1 MSAESEWRGSA
12 RSVWQQLVQAGY
24 LEWLLPIIPPWARL
38 SPGSRLTAGK
48 MPGLRMADGTYV
60 GFKNWQKTS
69 TVAGDV
75 ALYSSWPDAPGIGLR
90 LGAVISYD
98 MDLADEQHQR
108 SRSLSSTVQNL
119 IKQWM
124 GALSLRTRADSCRW
138 AALFAADGD
147 ARTVSKQVY
156 HFKEATTGQV
166 LGKLELLANGQQ
178 VVVAGVHPD
187 GALWQWPI
195 TQYSALPKINRTQIT
210 MLAEALVPTLALMG
224 ITVAPGKSSGVYAVE
239 STTPIGDKSLMSSSP
254 DLLWSALSC
263 IDNSKIEGYDEWFD
277 LLRAIKAACGG
288 NDSFFE
294 QIVLPWCLA
303 YTRNTPDYVRAKW
316 DSITDSHLGAGFVER
331 EARKWGY
338 AGPPITGDFVPLDDE
353 VDEGV
358 VKPVADPDD
367 WIAAPASPMPVVPP
381 GDSGP
386 WPLPDAVDDAF
397 LVSDF
402 KRQMGCGTHHIFV
415 PEIDDWYAYEQT
427 QGVWTY
433 DRRGRRAQSRALDY
447 LKDVGISKL
456 VTVHRARE
464 VIQSLSGSHRLSIR
478 EFDTDPWVINTP
490 TGVVDL
496 RPGGSMRPHHPGER
510 FRFQAGIAPMAGE
523 PSFFLRCVLEWADDD
538 ADLAESY
545 ISLGASLLLG
555 EPPSG
560 WLANLHG
567 ERLNGKSTFVLLM
580 KRILGSYAQQI
591 NAGLLTERVGVG
603 RPSPELMAL
612 HKTRM
617 VFLPEMPRKGL
628 TTDIIKA
635 WTGGDGL
642 IGRQGYDFT
651 MQAIQPGRLVVNSN
665 HAIHYEADDPAMNA
679 RLRVLPFPRS
689 FERDDSVRVR
699 LLAEAPQIFQHLIDT
714 VRQTGGHLHAGE
726 AVVEATDAVLDE
738 IAPSRRLARAAL
750 DCSRDYDTE
759 ALDSTRLCAHV
770 RAVAQEQFASDAAVA
785 GMVLLDDQMLLSTV
799 LKAVSG
805 QYWRDRR
812 RRGGT
817 DVVRYHGIKL
827 RPLLAEWAS

>member
-12 RSVWQQLVQAGY
+12 RMVWQQLVQAGY

-48 MPGLRMADGTYV
+48 MPGLRMSDGTYV

-75 ALYSSWPDAPGIGLR
+75 ALYASWPDAPGIGMR
-90 LGAVISYD
+90 LGAVITYD

-124 GALSLRTRADSCRW
+124 GPLSLRTRADSSRW
-138 AALFAADGD
+138 AALFAADSD

-156 HFKEATTGQV
+156 HFKDAATGLV

-195 TQYSALPKINRTQIT
+195 TRYDALPKINRTQIT
-210 MLAEALVPTLALMG
+210 MLAEALVPTLGLMG
-224 ITVAPGKSSGVYAVE
+224 INVEHGKSSGVYAVE

-254 DLLWSALSC
+254 DLLWSALHC
-263 IDNSKIEGYDEWFD
+263 IDNSKIDGYDEWFD

-294 QIVLPWCLA
+294 QVVMPWCLA
-303 YTRNTPDYVRAKW
+303 YQRNTPDVVRTKW
-316 DSITDSHLGAGFVER
+316 DSITDSHLGAGYVER
-331 EARKWGY
+331 VARKWGY
-338 AGPPITGDFVPLDDE
+338 TGPPITGDFMPMDDD

-367 WIAAPASPMPVVPP
+367 WIAGPPATMPVMPP
-381 GDSGP
+381 SDSGP
-386 WPLPDAVDDAF
+386 WPAAEAIDDAV
-397 LVSDF
+397 LVDGF
-402 KRQMGCGTHHIFV
+402 KRTIGYGTHHIFI
-415 PEIDDWYAYEQT
+415 PEIDDWYVYEQA

-447 LKDVGISKL
+447 IKGVGIPKL
-456 VTVHRARE
+456 ITVHRARE
-464 VIQSLSGSHRLSIR
+464 VVNSLSGSHRLSVR

-496 RPGGSMRPHHPGER
+496 RPGGSTRPHHPGER
-510 FRFQAGIAPMAGE
+510 FRFQAGVAPLPGE
-523 PSFFLRCVLEWADDD
+523 PSFFLRCALEWADDD
-538 ADLAESY
+538 EDLAQSY

-580 KRILGSYAQQI
+580 KRILGNYAQQI
-591 NAGLLTERVGVG
+591 SAGLLVERVGVG

-617 VFLPEMPRKGL
+617 VFLPEMPRKGF

-635 WTGGDGL
+635 WTGGDEL
-642 IGRQGYDFT
+642 VGRQGYDFT
-651 MQAIQPGRLVVNSN
+651 MQTVRPGRLVVNSN
-665 HAIHYEADDPAMNA
+665 HAISYEADDPAMNA
-679 RLRVLPFPRS
+679 RLRVVPFPRT
-689 FERDDSVRVR
+689 FERDDAVRDR

-726 AVVEATDAVLDE
+726 AVIGATEAVLDE

-750 DCSRDYDTE
+750 DCSRDYATE
-759 ALDSTRLCAHV
+759 PVDIAHLCAHI
-770 RAVAQEQFASDAAVA
+770 RAVAQEQFATDAPVA
-785 GMVLLDDQMLLSTV
+785 SLILLDDQVLLSHV

-805 QYWRDRR
+805 QYWRIRQRR
-812 RRGGT
+812 SGT
-817 DVVRYHGIKL
+817 DVVRYRGIKL
-827 RPLLAEWAS
+827 RPLLSEWAS